1 MLFRKLIDK
10 RIAEYQSDILEKY
23 CSEVEEMYLK
33 MRGWRHDYHNHIQAL
48 QASMALGNYD
58 EVNAYLRS
66 LNDDLTQVDTVIKTG
81 RVMVDAI
88 LNGKI
93 SIAKKNEI
101 EVNAKAKLPDGVPC
115 SDVDMSVIIGNL
127 LDNAIEECLKLPA
140 ENRFIRI
147 YIGQKGSQLYLSIT
161 NAAGKKQSK
170 KDAVFPSSKGGGHG
184 FGLARVRSLI
194 RKYDGILMSDSE
206 DGGFTSEILIPLV

>member
-170 KDAVFPSSKGGGHG
+170 KEATFPSSKGGGHG